1 MFRHLHVFRG
11 SGRRGVLW
19 VLVHVG
25 HHNRLRKR
33 GAHVK
38 TRTLLPVTTRADLEV
53 ERTVDAILDDVGKK
67 RESVRVYGQ
76 TVVGFGKYANTHLL
90 RAVDGREVLRHFAGV
105 TCGAGVV

>member
-1 MFRHLHVFRG
+1 MGKVRTVLVKILKVILGLRFRHLHVFRG
-11 SGRRGVLW
+11 SGRRGVLR

-67 RESVRVYGQ
+67 KNVSECTGKQSWDLGNTQTRTFSVP
-76 TVVGFGKYANTHLL
+76 
-90 RAVDGREVLRHFAGV
+90 
-105 TCGAGVV
+105 